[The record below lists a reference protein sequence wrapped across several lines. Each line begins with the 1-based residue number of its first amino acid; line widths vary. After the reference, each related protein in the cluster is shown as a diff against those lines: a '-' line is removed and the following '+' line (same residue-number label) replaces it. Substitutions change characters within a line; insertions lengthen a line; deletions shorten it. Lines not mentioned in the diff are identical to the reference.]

1 MRNPPPE
8 VMATWPRPNYDDPE
22 HRGPALLI
30 VEVTIMSVAILTL
43 LARLYVRIFK
53 VNKSGLDDWLMLAA
67 MVITRPSSRTSVRPA
82 SMCKSSDLCVILAAQ
97 LYGWNIHVWDLKE
110 SQAVKGR
117 QVSIAAQTLFLFSSG
132 LAKNSIL
139 VSYLRIAPARSWLR
153 RLTYG
158 SIGIVTALIFIF
170 LIVLWTQCKPVSAY
184 WSLTGGDS
192 CSAEGPSTLSQA
204 ITTVLTDLLVCAL
217 PLTTLFKLKLPLSQR
232 IALIVVFSLGLV
244 VVFAA
249 SMRAYWTHYVTDETY
264 DVTWEGFYL
273 WIWTAVE
280 ANLGVICGSVPA
292 LRPLFRSMF
301 RSKSSSYYN
310 NTASHPY
317 PPGAAPGVVTVV
329 SSPRK
334 SGRGWTDN
342 LQRGSK
348 GVRIEDDHIDVETG
362 NFGGAKRHK
371 DTDSGTSTLEMDTW
385 PPREQPRSWPLNS

>member
-8 VMATWPRPNYDDPE
+8 VVATWPQPNYDDPE

-30 VEVTIMSVAILTL
+30 VELTIMSIAIITL

-67 MVITRPSSRTSVRPA
+67 MVSIVIHLLTVMGVLQVFGVGVTI
-82 SMCKSSDLCVILAAQ
+82 CVILSAQ
-97 LYGWNIHVWDLKE
+97 MYGWNIHVWDLTK
-110 SQAVKGR
+110 SQAIKGR

-139 VSYLRIAPARSWLR
+139 VSYLRIAPAHSWLR
-153 RLTYG
+153 RLTFAT
-158 SIGIVTALIFIF
+158 IGLVTALIFVF
-170 LIVLWTQCKPVSAY
+170 LIVLWTQCK
-184 WSLTGGDS
+184 
-192 CSAEGPSTLSQA
+192 SQA
-204 ITTVLTDLLVCAL
+204 ITTVVTDLLVCAL
-217 PLTTLFKLKLPLSQR
+217 PLPTLFKLRLPLSQR
-232 IALIVVFSLGLV
+232 IALIVLFSLGLV

-249 SMRAYWTHYVTDETY
+249 SMRAYWTHFVTEETY
-264 DVTWEGFYL
+264 DVTWQGFYL

-292 LRPLFRSMF
+292 LRPLFRSIF

-310 NTASHPY
+310 KTASHPY
-317 PPGAAPGVVTVV
+317 PAGTGHGVVTTIT
-329 SSPRK
+329 SPRK
-334 SGRGWTDN
+334 TRSWADN

-348 GVRIEDDHIDVETG
+348 GVRIQDDHIDVES
-362 NFGGAKRHK
+362 GGGTFNGTRHFK

-385 PPREQPRSWPLNS
+385 PSREQPRSWPANS

>member
-8 VMATWPRPNYDDPE
+8 VMATWPHPNYDNPD

-30 VEVTIMSVAILTL
+30 VEVSIMSVAVLTL

-67 MVITRPSSRTSVRPA
+67 MVFGIGVTI
-82 SMCKSSDLCVILAAQ
+82 CVILAAQ
-97 LYGWNIHVWDLKE
+97 MYGWNIHVWDLKE

-139 VSYLRIAPARSWLR
+139 VSYLRIAPAHSWLR
-153 RLTYG
+153 RVTYG
-158 SIGIVTALIFIF
+158 SLGLVTALIFIF
-170 LIVLWTQCKPVSAY
+170 LIVLWTQCRPMSAY

-192 CSAEGPSTLSQA
+192 CSAEGPSVLSQA
-204 ITTVLTDLLVCAL
+204 ITTVVTDLLVCAIPL
-217 PLTTLFKLKLPLSQR
+217 PTLFKLKLPLSQR

-292 LRPLFRSMF
+292 LRPLFRSIF

-310 NTASHPY
+310 KTGSHAY
-317 PPGAAPGVVTVV
+317 PPGTAQGGVVTVIT
-329 SSPRK
+329 SPKKASRT
-334 SGRGWTDN
+334 WTDN

-348 GVRIEDDHIDVETG
+348 GVRIQDDHIDIEAGT
-362 NFGGAKRHK
+362 FSGGKRHK

-385 PPREQPRSWPLNS
+385 PSREQPRSWPSGS

>member
-8 VMATWPRPNYDDPE
+8 VMATWPHPNYDNPD

-30 VEVTIMSVAILTL
+30 VEVSIMSVAVLTL

-67 MVITRPSSRTSVRPA
+67 MVFGIGVTI
-82 SMCKSSDLCVILAAQ
+82 CVILAAQ
-97 LYGWNIHVWDLKE
+97 MYGWNIHVWDLKE

-139 VSYLRIAPARSWLR
+139 VSYLRIAPAHSWLR
-153 RLTYG
+153 RVTYA
-158 SIGIVTALIFIF
+158 SITLVTALIFIF
-170 LIVLWTQCKPVSAY
+170 LIVLWTQCRPMSAY

-192 CSAEGPSTLSQA
+192 CSAEGPSVLSQA
-204 ITTVLTDLLVCAL
+204 ITTVVTDLLVCAIPL
-217 PLTTLFKLKLPLSQR
+217 PTLFKLKLPLSQR

-301 RSKSSSYYN
+301 RSKSSSYYK
-310 NTASHPY
+310 TGSHAY
-317 PPGAAPGVVTVV
+317 PPGTAQGGVVTVIT
-329 SSPRK
+329 SPKKASRT
-334 SGRGWTDN
+334 WTDN

-348 GVRIEDDHIDVETG
+348 GVRIQDDHIDIEAGT
-362 NFGGAKRHK
+362 FSGGKRHK
-371 DTDSGTSTLEMDTW
+371 DTDSGASTLEMDTW
-385 PPREQPRSWPLNS
+385 PSREQPRSWPSGS

>member
-8 VMATWPRPNYDDPE
+8 VMATWPKPNYDNPD

-30 VEVTIMSVAILTL
+30 VEVSIMSVAVLTL

-53 VNKSGLDDWLMLAA
+53 VNKHGLDDWLMLAA
-67 MVITRPSSRTSVRPA
+67 MVFGIGVTV
-82 SMCKSSDLCVILAAQ
+82 CVILAAQ
-97 LYGWNIHVWDLKE
+97 MYGWNIHVWDLKE

-153 RLTYG
+153 RVTLA
-158 SIGIVTALIFIF
+158 SIALVTALIFIF
-170 LIVLWTQCKPVSAY
+170 LIVLWTQCRPMSAY
-184 WSLTGGDS
+184 WSLTGGDN
-192 CSAEGPSTLSQA
+192 CSAEGPSVLSQA
-204 ITTVLTDLLVCAL
+204 ITTVVTDLLVCAL
-217 PLTTLFKLKLPLSQR
+217 PLPTLFKLKLPLSQR
-232 IALIVVFSLGLV
+232 IALMVVFSLGLV

-292 LRPLFRSMF
+292 LRPLFRSIF

-310 NTASHPY
+310 KTGSHAY
-317 PPGAAPGVVTVV
+317 PPGTAQGGVVTTVIT
-329 SSPRK
+329 SPKKASRT
-334 SGRGWTDN
+334 WTDN

-348 GVRIEDDHIDVETG
+348 GVRIQDDHIDIEAGT
-362 NFGGAKRHK
+362 FSGGKRHK

-385 PPREQPRSWPLNS
+385 PSREQPRSWPSGS